1 MENRSIRL
9 ADHSNGFSATHSNRA
24 AEDDEEMLSLI
35 KAHPTAGDSS
45 ICKNLWSAKNAS
57 LFALVLQQSGLV
69 LMIRYSRTAVGPEHI
84 PYIPSVVVVSA
95 EVLKFML
102 NGSLEITFNP
112 DVRSDKSV
120 MLKSML
126 ANMITLECLKLFVP
140 ALLYLIQN
148 NLLFVAL
155 KNLSVPVY
163 QVLNQGKLFT
173 TAFFSRL
180 LLNKQISY
188 CQYFSLLMLAAGV
201 VIVQQSTNKDQSSSM
216 NEGNPWIGFLAV
228 LVSCV
233 TSGFSAV
240 YFEKVLKQK
249 SDTKEQLSV
258 YIRNMQLAFWS
269 IGLGAF
275 PIFMTED
282 RNLVQQ
288 NGLFQGYTWIVMT
301 IIIFQAITGLL
312 VGFVMKYADSVL
324 KGFATSV
331 AVVLATILSIVFF
344 NDRVNELFLV
354 GATLVILA
362 VRTYT
367 KNPPVDVPSAG
378 GAPGDSQPFYKKKKL
393 VVGVGILAVFA
404 ITAMFFNDGF
414 SFQTAIRV

>member
-1 MENRSIRL
+1 MDNRSVRL
-9 ADHSNGFSATHSNRA
+9 ANRSNGVSTSHNNRA
-24 AEDDEEMLSLI
+24 TEGDEEMASLI
-35 KAHPTAGDSS
+35 INHPTAGDSS
-45 ICKNLWSAKNAS
+45 VWKSLWSAKNAS

-69 LMIRYSRTAVGPEHI
+69 LMIRYSRTAIGPEHI

-95 EVLKFML
+95 EVLKFLL

-112 DVRSDKSV
+112 DGRSDKTD
-120 MLKSML
+120 MFKKIL
-126 ANMITLECLKLFVP
+126 ADMFTLESLKLLVP

-148 NLLFVAL
+148 NLLFFAL
-155 KNLSVPVY
+155 IYLSVPVY
-163 QVLNQGKLFT
+163 QVFNQGKLFT

-180 LLNKQISY
+180 LLDKKISY
-188 CQYFSLLMLAAGV
+188 CQYFSLLLLATGV

-228 LVSCV
+228 LFSCV
-233 TSGFSAV
+233 TSGFAAV

-249 SDTKEQLSV
+249 SDTKKQLSV

-275 PIFMTED
+275 PIFVTED
-282 RNLVQQ
+282 WNLVQR
-288 NGLFQGYTWIVMT
+288 NGLFQGYTWVVLT

-378 GAPGDSQPFYKKKKL
+378 GAAGDSQSFYNK
-393 VVGVGILAVFA
+393 
-404 ITAMFFNDGF
+404 
-414 SFQTAIRV
+414 

>member
-1 MENRSIRL
+1 MENRSARL
-9 ADHSNGFSATHSNRA
+9 AADSSNGVSASDNNRA
-24 AEDDEEMLSLI
+24 TEVDEEMVSLT
-35 KAHPTAGDSS
+35 KTHPAAGDSF
-45 ICKNLWSAKNAS
+45 IWKNVWSAKNAS

-102 NGSLEITFNP
+102 NGSLEIAFNP
-112 DVRSDKSV
+112 DGRSDRID
-120 MLKSML
+120 MLKTIL
-126 ANMITLECLKLFVP
+126 FNMITLESLKLFVP

-180 LLNKQISY
+180 LLDKKISY

-201 VIVQQSTNKDQSSSM
+201 VIVQQSAINKDPSKSST
-216 NEGNPWIGFLAV
+216 NEGNPWVGFFAV
-228 LVSCV
+228 LFSCF
-233 TSGFSAV
+233 TSGFATV

-249 SDTKEQLSV
+249 TAAKKQLSV
-258 YIRNMQLAFWS
+258 YVRNMQLAFWS
-269 IGLGAF
+269 IGLGSI
-275 PIFMTED
+275 PIVMTDDWEKVEKD
-282 RNLVQQ
+282 
-288 NGLFQGYTWIVMT
+288 GLFQGYTLVVLIV
-301 IIIFQAITGLL
+301 IVFQAITGLL
-312 VGFVMKYADSVL
+312 VGFVMKYADAVM

-331 AVVLATILSIVFF
+331 AVVLATILSIVIFHD
-344 NDRVNELFLV
+344 NVNLLFLV
-354 GATLVILA
+354 GSALVISA

-367 KNPPVDVPSAG
+367 NNPPVDKRVPSG
-378 GAPGDSQPFYKKKKL
+378 GGEASDAK
-393 VVGVGILAVFA
+393 
-404 ITAMFFNDGF
+404 
-414 SFQTAIRV
+414 